1 MTKKKGKRHTP
12 EQIVKKLRD
21 AETMLNSGK
30 GSGSGISVA
39 GDQRTDLLPLAKSVW
54 RYEVNRSETLERT

>member
-12 EQIVKKLRD
+12 EQIVKRLRD

-30 GSGSGISVA
+30 DLAAVFQSLEISE
-39 GDQRTDLLPLAKSVW
+39 QTYYRW
-54 RYEVNRSETLERT
+54 RNQ